1 MKIAVLM
8 STYNGELYLR
18 AQIDSILKQN
28 VDADLTLIV
37 RDDGSTDSTVSIL
50 MEYEKNTNVK
60 VFYGKNI
67 GPAKSFI
74 SLLINNPGY
83 DFYAFS
89 DQDDVWNLDKIKRG
103 VTALYNY
110 DKPALYFSNSEL
122 VDEKML
128 SMNRNT
134 YRKDL
139 AVFSLVSMLS
149 FAKCAQGCTSIFN
162 KHLASIIQNNEMPS
176 IFRMHD
182 SLVSCVC
189 ALVNGTIIYD
199 KEASMKY
206 RMHKNNVDGILS
218 AKKSFF
224 YIIIKRLLVI
234 LRKKNI
240 SMYAQTECLLD
251 VYKKH
256 ISQENYMVGELV
268 LQSKHSL
275 LSRIKLF
282 FRNDLVST
290 SLNLT
295 ITKKLEI
302 LFGNA

>member
-1 MKIAVLM
+1 M